1 MAGETTITI
10 NGNLTADPEIR
21 FTSTGVPVTA
31 FTVASSPRLYDQ
43 GTGVWK
49 DGDALFLRCSAW
61 RELAEHAAESLRRG
75 TRVIVTGRLKQ
86 RSYETAEGE
95 KRTVYE
101 VDADD
106 VGPSLKFA
114 TTEVRK
120 AGRDKV
126 PHPADTTAQPGHAS
140 AATDTPSWDSGGNP
154 PF

>member
-1 MAGETTITI
+1 MAGETTVTI
-10 NGNLTADPEIR
+10 AGNLTADPEIR
-21 FTSTGVPVTA
+21 FTPTGVPVTA
-31 FTVASSPRLYDQ
+31 FTVASSPRVYDQ
-43 GTGVWK
+43 GSGQWK

-86 RSYETAEGE
+86 RSYETAEGD

-106 VGPSLKFA
+106 IGASLKFA

-120 AGRDKV
+120 AARDKV
-126 PHPADTTAQPGHAS
+126 PHPADRAGQPGHP
-140 AATDTPSWDSGGNP
+140 AAVPDAPSWDSGSNP

>member
-10 NGNLTADPEIR
+10 AGNLTADPELR
-21 FTSTGVPVTA
+21 FTGTGVPVTA
-31 FTVASSPRLYDQ
+31 FTVASSPRVYDQ
-43 GTGVWK
+43 AANQWK

-75 TRVIVTGRLKQ
+75 MRVIVTGRLKQ
-86 RSYETAEGE
+86 RSYETDQGD

-101 VDADD
+101 IDADD
-106 VGPSLKFA
+106 VAASLKFA

-120 AGRDKV
+120 ATRDKV
-126 PHPADTTAQPGHAS
+126 PHPADRAGEPGRL
-140 AATDTPSWDSGGNP
+140 AAVPDTSPWDGDKP